1 MQVTVLSPGLFTT
14 IQDRGRF
21 GYIASGIGPSGAMDS
36 DAMDT
41 ANWLVGN
48 RPDEAVLEAT
58 LLGPSLLF
66 EKDCIC
72 AVTGADMEARIG
84 SKPVPFYR
92 PFWVQAGQT
101 LTLGAA
107 KTGCRGYLALQ
118 GGIQLPPELGS
129 RSTNLKCAL
138 GGIQGRALKRGDVLP
153 VPDETHP
160 NCIDRRR
167 KPVVYDQQVEV
178 RVIPGPQADAFS
190 QSAFDTLTSAPF
202 TLSDQSDRMGLR
214 LTGPVIETVSGSDI
228 ISDGIAFGAIQV
240 TSAGQPI
247 ILMADRQTTGGYAKI
262 GTVCTVDLP
271 KLAQLRPGGT
281 VRFSLIT
288 VEQAQRLL
296 RKRKWR
302 LFL

>member
-21 GYIASGIGPSGAMDS
+21 GYIASGIGPSGAMDA
-36 DAMDT
+36 DALEA

-48 RPDEAVLEAT
+48 RQDEAVLEAT
-58 LLGPSLLF
+58 LLGPTLLF

-72 AVTGADMEARIG
+72 ALTGADMGARIG
-84 SKPVPFYR
+84 SKPVPRYQ

-107 KTGCRGYLALQ
+107 VTGCRGYLALQ

-138 GGIQGRALKRGDVLP
+138 GGYAGRALRRGDRLP

-160 NCIDRRR
+160 SCIDRRR
-167 KPVVYDQQVEV
+167 RPVTYDQQVEV
-178 RVIPGPQADAFS
+178 RVIPGPQADAFP
-190 QSAFDTLTSAPF
+190 QSAFDTLTSASF

-214 LTGPVIETVSGSDI
+214 LAGPVIETVSGSDI
-228 ISDGIAFGAIQV
+228 ISDGIALGAIQI

-296 RKRKWR
+296 RKKKWR
-302 LFL
+302 LFK

>member
-21 GYIASGIGPSGAMDS
+21 GYIASGIGPSGAMDA
-36 DAMDT
+36 DALEA

-58 LLGPSLLF
+58 LLGPTLLF

-72 AVTGADMEARIG
+72 ALTGADMGARIG
-84 SKPVPFYR
+84 SKPVPRYQ

-107 KTGCRGYLALQ
+107 VTGCRGYLALQ
-118 GGIQLPPELGS
+118 GGIQLPQELGS

-138 GGIQGRALKRGDVLP
+138 GGYGGRALRRGDRLP

-167 KPVVYDQQVEV
+167 RPVTYDQQVEV
-178 RVIPGPQADAFS
+178 RVIPGPQADAFP
-190 QSAFDTLTSAPF
+190 QSAFDTLTSASF

-228 ISDGIAFGAIQV
+228 ISDGIALGAIQI

-296 RKRKWR
+296 RKKKWR
-302 LFL
+302 LFK

>member
-21 GYIASGIGPSGAMDS
+21 GYIASGIGPSGAMDA
-36 DAMDT
+36 DALEA

-58 LLGPSLLF
+58 LLGPTLLF

-72 AVTGADMEARIG
+72 ALTGADMGARIG
-84 SKPVPFYR
+84 SKPVPRYQ

-107 KTGCRGYLALQ
+107 VTGCRGYLALQ
-118 GGIQLPPELGS
+118 GGIQLPQELGS

-138 GGIQGRALKRGDVLP
+138 GGYGGRALRRGDRLP

-167 KPVVYDQQVEV
+167 RPVTYDQQVEV
-178 RVIPGPQADAFS
+178 RVIPGPQADAFP
-190 QSAFDTLTSAPF
+190 QSAFDTLTSALF

-228 ISDGIAFGAIQV
+228 ISDGIALGAIQI

-296 RKRKWR
+296 RKKKWR
-302 LFL
+302 LFK